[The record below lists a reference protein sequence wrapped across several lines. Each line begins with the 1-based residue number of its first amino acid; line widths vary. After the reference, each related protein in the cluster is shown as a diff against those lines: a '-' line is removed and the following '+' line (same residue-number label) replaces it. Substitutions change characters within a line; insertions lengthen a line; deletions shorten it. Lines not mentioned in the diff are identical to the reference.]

1 MAKSADEVMA
11 QLEADPEYQARRA
24 ALDAEHERLVA
35 RIREESRPVARDL
48 AQVGFD
54 VEFVADLYEGA
65 QNYTAAVPVLLRWL
79 PRLESQEVKEEL
91 VRALSIQYAR
101 PVAGPPLVDELR
113 KLLQI
118 RGPGAE
124 NPSQTASSDM
134 PWVIANALDVVA
146 DDSVLDDL
154 LDLVGDSRL
163 DVSTRATLLRALGNM
178 ADPRAADRVMDLLQD
193 SGDDDVPLLIGG
205 VVALGRMR
213 AVAAR
218 DLLHSYA
225 DHRDRELRREA
236 QRALKA
242 IDRPPRRPDR
252 RRNV

>member
-1 MAKSADEVMA
+1 MAKSADELMA
-11 QLEADPEYQARRA
+11 ELEADPEYRARRA
-24 ALDAEHERLVA
+24 ELDAKHERLEA
-35 RIREESRPVARDL
+35 RMREDSRPVARDL

-54 VEFVADLYEGA
+54 VEFVADLYEGD
-65 QNYTAAVPVLLRWL
+65 QDYTAAVPVLLRWL

-101 PVAGPPLVDELR
+101 PVAGRPLVDELR
-113 KLLQI
+113 KLLEP
-118 RGPGAE
+118 RGPKADS
-124 NPSQTASSDM
+124 PSRTAASDM

-178 ADPRAADRVMDLLQD
+178 EDPRAADRVVDVLRN

-213 AVAAR
+213 AAAAR
-218 DLLHSYA
+218 DLVHSYA

-252 RRNV
+252 RRSV

>member
-1 MAKSADEVMA
+1 MAKSADELMA
-11 QLEADPEYQARRA
+11 ELEADPEYRARRA

-35 RIREESRPVARDL
+35 RMREDSRPVARDL

-65 QNYTAAVPVLLRWL
+65 QDYTAAVPVLLRWL

-101 PVAGPPLVDELR
+101 PAAGRPLVEELR
-113 KLLQI
+113 KVLQI

-124 NPSQTASSDM
+124 SPSQTSSDM

-154 LDLVGDSRL
+154 LDLVGDRRL
-163 DVSTRATLLRALGNM
+163 DVATRATLLRALGNM
-178 ADPRAADRVMDLLQD
+178 EDPRAAARVVDVLGN

-213 AVAAR
+213 AAVGR
-218 DLLHSYA
+218 DLVRRYA

-242 IDRPPRRPDR
+242 IDRPSPRPDR
-252 RRNV
+252 RRSV